1 MQPVKHQPTNL
12 IMFIS
17 RVDGNI
23 TRSKIFETFSNM
35 KIGFIDRIIEKPF
48 CDGTNGKFVI
58 IKFRTWV
65 DTPLS
70 RRILQ
75 RFDEGKDIKIVYD
88 DPWYWIATKYMVK
101 PH

>member
-1 MQPVKHQPTNL
+1 MTSIKHKPTDL
-12 IMFIS
+12 MMFIS
-17 RVDGNI
+17 RVDANI
-23 TRSKIFETFSNM
+23 PRSKIFETFSNL

-48 CDGTNGKFVI
+48 NDDSHGKFVI

-70 RRILQ
+70 QKILS

-88 DPWYWIATKYMVK
+88 NPWYWIATKYIAK
-101 PH
+101 Q